1 MSASHERA
9 LRALVDMV
17 ATGPGHLD
25 RAVAASAIAD
35 LATRL
40 AREEVMAARDDGA
53 TWAAVG
59 DAFGVTVQTAHERFR
74 SGPDGLHSRY
84 DKRRQSKSD
93 GAGSGRSTSTVETSA
108 ARRRRS
114 TRS

>member
-1 MSASHERA
+1 MSAEHERA
-9 LRALVDMV
+9 LRALVDAV
-17 ATGPGHLD
+17 ATGSGHLD

-35 LATRL
+35 LATRI

-84 DKRRQSKSD
+84 DQRRQSKSD
-93 GAGSGRSTSTVETSA
+93 GAGSGRSTSTVEPSA